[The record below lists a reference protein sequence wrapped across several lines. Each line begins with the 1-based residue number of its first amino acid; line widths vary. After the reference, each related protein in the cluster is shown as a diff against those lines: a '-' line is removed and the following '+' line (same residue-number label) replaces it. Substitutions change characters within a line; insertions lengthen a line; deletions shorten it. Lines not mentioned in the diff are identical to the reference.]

1 MIDMLCTEKKQGCEQ
16 KPEWHSPL
24 GGGAEMPEKCNNII
38 YDYIMLFK
46 CITCFTKYM
55 NNIMHISGEKEQYGV
70 SHRNKKSL
78 HTEAF
83 LFHERQWKIG
93 MVSSSFP
100 TSCDRGRDTTN
111 PYDRF

>member
-1 MIDMLCTEKKQGCEQ
+1 MYYLFYEQ
-16 KPEWHSPL
+16 
-24 GGGAEMPEKCNNII
+24 
-38 YDYIMLFK
+38 
-46 CITCFTKYM
+46 YM

-70 SHRNKKSL
+70 SHRNKQSL

>member
-1 MIDMLCTEKKQGCEQ
+1 
-16 KPEWHSPL
+16 
-24 GGGAEMPEKCNNII
+24 MPEECNNII
-38 YDYIMLFK
+38 YNYIFFILV
-46 CITCFTKYM
+46 CYM
-55 NNIMHISGEKEQYGV
+55 FYEQHMNSIMHISGEKEQYGV

-83 LFHERQWKIG
+83 LFYEREWKIG